1 MRPFES
7 RRILLGVTGGIAC
20 YKSVT
25 LARRLTQAGAA
36 VDVVLT
42 RSAREFV
49 GPVTFEAVT
58 GRPVYEALVAQG
70 HALDHIHLAR
80 AADLVLI
87 APATADLVSRAA
99 AGRADDLLAAVLL
112 ATEAPVLVFPA
123 MNDRMW
129 AHPQVSRNVT
139 HLRELGY
146 TVVDPDEGPLAEGE
160 ADGPGRMPEPETV
173 LDHAGRMLEATGPL
187 TGTHV
192 VVTAGATREA
202 LDPVRFISNHS
213 SGKMGIAIAAAAW
226 RRGARVTLIAGPLS
240 VPVPT
245 GPTLVN
251 VTSTVEMHDAVSSV
265 LPDADVLIM
274 AAAPSDFRAAAA
286 SDRKI
291 KRGTGDLSVE
301 LTANP
306 DILRGTAARRRAG
319 SVIVGFALETDDVL
333 ANARVKLE
341 SKNVDLLVVNDARE
355 AGAGFGVDT
364 NRVTILHR
372 GGGEDALP
380 LLSKPAVADEI
391 LDRVESLLNGRAQ

>member
-42 RSAREFV
+42 HSAREFV

-58 GRPVYEALVAQG
+58 GRPVYEALEAQG

-80 AADLVLI
+80 SADLVLI
-87 APATADLVSRAA
+87 APATADLVARAA
-99 AGRADDLLAAVLL
+99 AGRADDLLTAILL
-112 ATEAPVLVFPA
+112 ATGAPVLLFPA

-129 AHPQVSRNVT
+129 AHPQVRRNVA

-160 ADGPGRMPEPETV
+160 ADGPGRMPEAETIF
-173 LDHAGRMLEATGPL
+173 DHAGRMLEAKGAL
-187 TGTHV
+187 EGTHV

-202 LDPVRFISNHS
+202 IDPVRFVSNHS
-213 SGKMGIAIAAAAW
+213 SGRMGTAVAAAAW
-226 RRGARVTLIAGPLS
+226 RRGARVTLVAGPLS
-240 VPVPT
+240 VGVPT
-245 GPTLVN
+245 GPHVVH
-251 VTSTVEMHDAVSSV
+251 VTTTMEMHHAVASL
-265 LPDADVLIM
+265 LPDADVLVM
-274 AAAPSDFRAAAA
+274 AAAPSDFRAAGA

-291 KRGTGDLSVE
+291 KRGSGDLSVE
-301 LTANP
+301 LTPNP
-306 DILRGTAARRRAG
+306 DILRETADRRRAG
-319 SVIVGFALETDDVL
+319 SVTVGFALETDDVM
-333 ANARVKLE
+333 ANARGKLA

-355 AGAGFGVDT
+355 AGAGFGVET

-372 GGGEDALP
+372 EGGEDVLP
-380 LLSKPAVADEI
+380 LLSKYHVADEI
-391 LDRVESLLNGRAQ
+391 LDRVESRLAGRQQ